1 MRDGKKRGLRITYNA
16 PVVLSFALLCVAVW
30 LLNLLTGAKPD
41 QGTMGWTNNHL
52 FSVYRASLLDP
63 LTYVR
68 LFGHVLGHLSWDHL
82 LNNMMLLLVLGPMIE
97 EKYGSSNTLFVI
109 LASALVVGILQ
120 MVFFPGSHHLLG
132 ASGVVFAFILLAS
145 ITGMEEGTIPLTRI
159 LVALLYIGQ
168 QVLAA
173 FGSKDSNVSQMAHI
187 AGGVVG
193 GGLGI
198 VMNRLGM
205 ARRN

>member
-1 MRDGKKRGLRITYNA
+1 MKKLVIRFNA
-16 PVVLSFALLCVAVW
+16 PVILTFALFSLIVLILDSITGGVSTSKLFC
-30 LLNLLTGAKPD
+30 LYRSPLT
-41 QGTMGWTNNHL
+41 
-52 FSVYRASLLDP
+52 DP

-68 LFGHVLGHLSWDHL
+68 LFGHVLGHASWDHL

-120 MVFFPGSHHLLG
+120 MVFFPGHPLLG

-145 ITGMEEGTIPLTRI
+145 ITGMEEGTIPLTLI
-159 LVALLYIGQ
+159 LVTLLYIGQ
-168 QVLAA
+168 QVLAV
-173 FGSKDSNVSQMAHI
+173 FDPKGSNVSQMAHI

>member
-68 LFGHVLGHLSWDHL
+68 LFGHVLGHASWDHL

-120 MVFFPGSHHLLG
+120 MVFFPGHPLLG

-145 ITGMEEGTIPLTRI
+145 ITGMEEGTIPLTLI